1 MCDTLFALTRADQS
15 WQQTKVVLHIDSL
28 GNADPLPFGMDG
40 PPYVV
45 IRVKPM
51 PADLCRYSV
60 HSLDPDE
67 EPEEDVV
74 QSDRVP
80 SRVIQTSMGSFN

>member
-1 MCDTLFALTRADQS
+1 MH
-15 WQQTKVVLHIDSL
+15 VDSL

-45 IRVKPM
+45 IRVRPM
-51 PADLCRYSV
+51 PGELCRYSV

-74 QSDRVP
+74 QSGRVP
-80 SRVIQTSMGSFN
+80 SRVIQTSMCGYWMFIGTCLILF